1 MSYTTIGSLIEQA
14 RREKR
19 GMTREKL
26 SDGICSS
33 QMLYQIEKDQC
44 ESDPLMTDILL
55 QRAGKAPD
63 KLERVLKS
71 EMYRMVRM
79 RALLEKVIL
88 KKKRGLSEKILAN
101 YPERTN
107 VDQMYR
113 YRMKASMYYHIDKD
127 YDKALKNL
135 RLAVDKTLSNFTY
148 AKIDQYLISTIEME
162 NLLAME
168 KVRIEQ
174 DSENVQVE
182 SEQHL
187 QSCMKY
193 IEDHFTDCEEHAK
206 ILAKCVWL
214 RARIAYHQE
223 KYVQVMALCERGIE
237 ELRRNT
243 MIYFMLPL
251 LEIMV
256 QAEQQM
262 RILPLYNKWA
272 KYHDT
277 LNFLWKSFAE
287 KWCPTDALF
296 HNCFQMEYHLDYE
309 RIRDE
314 RKAKGMTQE
323 EFADGI
329 YQDTGSLSRF
339 ETGKM
344 SPNKKTFEK
353 MLEKLGM
360 EKGRYNGYV
369 VTDSFEVMEL
379 RRCMDIQLMQ
389 RRYAEAKETLEE
401 LKRRLDL
408 KIAENKMV
416 VNFHEILIANRIG
429 ELSVQTAL
437 KKVKG
442 FLKDVFYHIPM
453 RNEVLIMNYY
463 CLLLR
468 ETGQEEKADRIF
480 ESVLQR
486 MRDSKVRNEYRYRSY
501 ALLLNNY
508 VLRHRNWK
516 RAITVLK
523 FELFCGK
530 ASVIPFC
537 LNNVLK
543 VLEKE
548 GASDQELNQWSKAIY
563 YMSDLYYFDR
573 EKEIYK
579 VYLHEERKIEV
590 ID

>member
-1 MSYTTIGSLIEQA
+1 MRYTTIGGLIEQA

-19 GMTREKL
+19 GMTRERL
-26 SDGICSS
+26 SDGICSP

-55 QRAGKAPD
+55 QRVGKAPD

-71 EMYRMVRM
+71 EMYRMVRI

-88 KKKRGLSEKILAN
+88 KKKRELSEKILAN

-113 YRMKASMYYHIDKD
+113 YRMRAGMYYHIDKN
-127 YDKALKNL
+127 YDKALINL
-135 RLAVDKTLSNFTY
+135 KLAVDRTLPDFTY
-148 AKIDQYLISTIEME
+148 DTFDQYLVSTIEME

-174 DSENVQVE
+174 NSGNDQVE
-182 SEQHL
+182 SERHL
-187 QSCMKY
+187 ESCMKY
-193 IEDHFTDCEEHAK
+193 IDDHFTDCEEHAK
-206 ILAKCVWL
+206 IFAKCVWL
-214 RARIAYHQE
+214 RARIAYYQE
-223 KYVQVMALCERGIE
+223 KYIQVIALCERGIE

-251 LEIMV
+251 LKMMV
-256 QAEQQM
+256 QAVQQM
-262 RILPLYNKWA
+262 GILPLYNKWSQ
-272 KYHDT
+272 YHDT
-277 LNFLWKSFAE
+277 LNFLWKSFTE
-287 KWCPTDALF
+287 KWYPTDALF

-314 RKAKGMTQE
+314 RKAKSMTQE

-353 MLEKLGM
+353 MLDKLGM
-360 EKGRYNGYV
+360 EKRRYNGYV

-379 RRCMDIQLMQ
+379 RRRMDIQLMQ
-389 RRYAEAKETLEE
+389 RRYVEAGETLEE
-401 LKRRLDL
+401 LKQQLDL
-408 KIAENKMV
+408 EIGENKMV
-416 VNFHEILIANRIG
+416 VKFHEILIANRIG
-429 ELSVQTAL
+429 ELSAQTAL
-437 KKVKG
+437 KKVKKL
-442 FLKDVFYHIPM
+442 LKDAFYHIPM
-453 RNEVLIMNYY
+453 RNEVLVINYY
-463 CLLLR
+463 CILLR
-468 ETGQEEKADRIF
+468 ETGQEEEADKIF

-486 MRDSKVRNEYRYRSY
+486 MRNSKVRNEYRYRSY
-501 ALLLNNY
+501 VLLLNNY
-508 VLRHRNWK
+508 VLGHRNWK

-530 ASVIPFC
+530 ASIIPFC
-537 LNNVLK
+537 LNNILK

-579 VYLHEERKIEV
+579 IYLQKERKIEV